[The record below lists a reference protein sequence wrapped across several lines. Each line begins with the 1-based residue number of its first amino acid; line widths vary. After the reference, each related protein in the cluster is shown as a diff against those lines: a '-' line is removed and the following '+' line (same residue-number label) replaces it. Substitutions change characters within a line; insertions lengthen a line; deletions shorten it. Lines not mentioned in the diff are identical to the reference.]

1 MTTLGFLHTEI
12 AENGEDFLL
21 VKELWY
27 LLKGDSNNGVTMQN
41 LLKMLLVLRGVNVQ
55 PNFTKDLKT
64 LAFYGVA
71 EVDEKNRE
79 LKLTE

>member
-1 MTTLGFLHTEI
+1 MGFLHTEI

-41 LLKMLLVLRGVNVQ
+41 LLKMLLVLRGVDVQ

-64 LAFYGVA
+64 LTFYGVA
-71 EVDEKNRE
+71 EERNGEVT
-79 LKLTE
+79 LTE